1 MSMRE
6 HTPTAPATA
15 SALLQA
21 AQRARASLEPT
32 DLVKYTSSL
41 AHELGVTRQTVHTWR
56 RRPDAPK
63 RTGGYWSVREWQ
75 EYVKACG
82 LANAQTVDRTTVI
95 TEICTSILNNLP
107 PRLSRHRL
115 QQLLARVEIALHISL
130 PGSRFRSGGC
140 DSASRR
146 AHV

>member
-6 HTPTAPATA
+6 HTPADAATA

-21 AQRARASLEPT
+21 ARARTSLEPA

-41 AHELGVTRQTVHTWR
+41 ALELGVTRQTVHAWR

-75 EYVKACG
+75 EYVNASG
-82 LANAQTVDRTTVI
+82 LASKQKLDRTTVI
-95 TEICTSILNNLP
+95 SEICTSVLSKLP

-115 QQLLARVEIALHISL
+115 QQLLARVETALHISL
-130 PGSRFRSGGC
+130 PGSRFRSGSC

>member
-1 MSMRE
+1 MSLRE

-32 DLVKYTSSL
+32 DLIKYTSSL
-41 AHELGVTRQTVHTWR
+41 AQELGVTRQTVHAWR
-56 RRPDAPK
+56 RRADAPK

-75 EYVKACG
+75 EYMRTHG
-82 LANAQTVDRTTVI
+82 LASAQTVDRTTVI

-115 QQLLARVEIALHISL
+115 QQLLSRVETALHISL
-130 PGSRFRSGGC
+130 PGSRFRSASC
-140 DSASRR
+140 DTALRR
-146 AHV
+146 ANV

>member
-1 MSMRE
+1 MSLRE
-6 HTPTAPATA
+6 HTPTDPATA

-21 AQRARASLEPT
+21 AQRARASLEPA
-32 DLVKYTSSL
+32 DLVKYSSL
-41 AHELGVTRQTVHTWR
+41 AHELGVTRQTVHAWR

-63 RTGGYWSVREWQ
+63 RTGGYWSVRERQ
-75 EYVKACG
+75 EYMKTRG

-115 QQLLARVEIALHISL
+115 QQLLSRVETALHISL
-130 PGSRFRSGGC
+130 PGSRFRSASC
-140 DSASRR
+140 DSASPR